1 MNPSKAAGPD
11 GFSTGFYQKAWSVIG
26 DDFCE
31 AILEFFIHGKLLKEV
46 NSTILT
52 LIPKKKNASSMGD
65 YRPIACC
72 NVVYKCITKTLAKRL
87 MQGLDE
93 VIRSNQ
99 GAFIPKRSIAENILL
114 AQEVVCDYH
123 KDKGALRCTLKV
135 DLMKAYDSLDW
146 EYVLHCLQCFGAPK
160 RCVAWIKACIT
171 SPSFSIALNGTL
183 VGYFP
188 GRKGLRQGDPL
199 SSYLFVLAMEGLA
212 SLLGEAAAYPAFGF
226 HPRCAI
232 VDLTHLCFADDL
244 LVFST
249 AIVSSVT
256 AIIRALAEF
265 EKLLG
270 FKANSSKSSIFLTGV
285 PADIK
290 HSILELL
297 HMPEGTLPVRYLG
310 VPLIT
315 KRLSSSDCECL
326 VNKIT
331 TRNDSWLVKNLSFA
345 GRLQL
350 LSSVLLSLQV
360 FWVKV
365 FILPKRVIR
374 LIEKKLNWFLW
385 SGRDTKAHA
394 TMAWSKVCVP
404 KKEGGL
410 GIKSIE
416 VWN

>member
-1 MNPSKAAGPD
+1 
-11 GFSTGFYQKAWSVIG
+11 
-26 DDFCE
+26 
-31 AILEFFIHGKLLKEV
+31 
-46 NSTILT
+46 
-52 LIPKKKNASSMGD
+52 
-65 YRPIACC
+65 
-72 NVVYKCITKTLAKRL
+72 
-87 MQGLDE
+87 
-93 VIRSNQ
+93 
-99 GAFIPKRSIAENILL
+99 
-114 AQEVVCDYH
+114 
-123 KDKGALRCTLKV
+123 
-135 DLMKAYDSLDW
+135 
-146 EYVLHCLQCFGAPK
+146 
-160 RCVAWIKACIT
+160 
-171 SPSFSIALNGTL
+171 LNGTL